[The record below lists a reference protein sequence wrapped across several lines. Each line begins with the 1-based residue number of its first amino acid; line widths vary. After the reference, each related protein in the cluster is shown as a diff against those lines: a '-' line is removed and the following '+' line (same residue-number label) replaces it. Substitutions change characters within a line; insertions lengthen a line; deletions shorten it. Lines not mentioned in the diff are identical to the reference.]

1 MFGDQRM
8 VLVRVIDWVEELERW
23 EELPLAF

>member
-8 VLVRVIDWVEELERW
+8 VLVRVIDWVEELEGW

>member
-8 VLVRVIDWVEELERW
+8 VLVRVIDWVEELEMW